1 MQVEHT
7 YDRLVPVTIFEVD
20 GTELRTPWRT
30 GVTIGDNVRASIE
43 FLVQFQLPLVLT
55 PGCDL
60 LASCIQS
67 YRPPR
72 RSPQGFRLPA
82 MVRPQPAC
90 RLGNDRY
97 LRRRDV

>member
-1 MQVEHT
+1 MNGAT
-7 YDRLVPVTIFEVD
+7 SVD
-20 GTELRTPWRT
+20 GTELSTSWRT

-60 LASCIQS
+60 YQCLLASCIQS

-72 RSPQGFRLPA
+72 SPQVSGFP
-82 MVRPQPAC
+82 PW
-90 RLGNDRY
+90 
-97 LRRRDV
+97 